1 MGCPFIIKDHINY
14 ECVNGPEKKPK
25 DNYLTVSRV
34 KIIFTILDRYHK
46 YIEYYN
52 LIKLLKL
59 FLFL

>member
-34 KIIFTILDRYHK
+34 KIILKILDNIIH
-46 YIEYYN
+46 
-52 LIKLLKL
+52 
-59 FLFL
+59 